1 VIRFRVTN
9 VGGLEGAD
17 VPQVYVSPPG
27 STRRLIGWSKLHLKA
42 GQSRTITVA
51 ADPRII
57 GEYDAALHEW
67 IVREGQYTVHIAH
80 DAASADQTCH
90 VAMYRQDIRP

>member
-27 STRRLIGWSKLHLKA
+27 STRRLIGWSKPHLKA

-57 GEYDAALHEW
+57 GEYDAALHKW
-67 IVREGQYTVHIAH
+67 VVREGQYTVDVAH
-80 DAASADQTCH
+80 DAGSAAQTAH
-90 VAMYRQDIRP
+90 VAMDRYEVRP